1 MRARVEESVGA
12 RRLAAWAMGGFAG
25 VAVVLAALG
34 LYGVL
39 SYVVAQR
46 ARDLGVRAAL
56 GASAGAV
63 TRLVVGGGVR
73 LAAVGAALGLLLYA
87 AAQRAL
93 ASLLY
98 GVGAADPVAIAAGV
112 AALGV
117 AALLATWL
125 PARRAARLDP
135 AAVLRAE

>member
-1 MRARVEESVGA
+1 
-12 RRLAAWAMGGFAG
+12 
-25 VAVVLAALG
+25 
-34 LYGVL
+34 
-39 SYVVAQR
+39 VAQR

-73 LAAVGAALGLLLYA
+73 LAVVGAALGLLLYA

-112 AALGV
+112 ATLGV